1 MPFNL
6 LKSFL
11 PDQAVPVRIWRG
23 PFRGGRVVM
32 KPRDSLRKIFGLYE
46 HELNPWLE
54 QALRRV
60 SRVLDVG
67 ANDGYFTFG
76 CAAAFRRMGRSGEI
90 ICFEPQA
97 RHVQELRASVA
108 AQGDSS
114 IQFEIVPALV
124 GRAQADGVTTLDA
137 WPAND
142 RRNTLVKIDVEG
154 AELDVVEGASSW
166 LEPSNLFLIEVHQEE
181 TVGKIQEKFSQRN
194 LELKCI
200 RQRPLPFLG
209 REQREET
216 NQWLVSRLT

>member
-1 MPFNL
+1 MPFNI
-6 LKSFL
+6 LKSLL
-11 PDQAVPVRIWRG
+11 PDRAVPVRIWRG

-32 KPRDSLRKIFGLYE
+32 NPRHSLRKILGLYE

-60 SRVLDVG
+60 ARVLDVG

-76 CAAAFRRMGRSGEI
+76 CAAALRRMGRAGEI

-97 RHVQELRASVA
+97 RHVKDLRASVA
-108 AQGDSS
+108 AQGDSG
-114 IQFEIVPALV
+114 IHIEIVPALV
-124 GRAQADGVTTLDA
+124 GGALWDGVTTLDA

-154 AELDVVEGASSW
+154 AELDVVAGATSW
-166 LEPSNLFLIEVHQEE
+166 LEPSNLFLIEVHHEE
-181 TVGKIQEKFSQRN
+181 AVGKIRETFTRQN
-194 LELKCI
+194 LELECI

-209 REQREET
+209 REQREES